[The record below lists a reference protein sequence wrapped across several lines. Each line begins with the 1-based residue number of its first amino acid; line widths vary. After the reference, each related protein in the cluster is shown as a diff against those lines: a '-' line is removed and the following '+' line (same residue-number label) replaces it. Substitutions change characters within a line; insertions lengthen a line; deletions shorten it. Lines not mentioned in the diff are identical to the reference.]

1 MTDATKYT
9 AKLRGSRVLIFG
21 GTSGIGYGVAEACL
35 ESGAT
40 VILSSSKQERIDSAI
55 SSLLKSYPSAKS
67 RLSGY
72 ACDLSDGKTV
82 DENIKA
88 VFDKVGEVNHVI
100 NSAGDSIKTTPLA
113 ESTVES
119 LQQIGMVRFFGAML
133 ITKHAASHMPKNA
146 SSSITFTSGSAAE
159 KPIPGWGIISAYS
172 MGLYGLTKGMAFDMR
187 PIRVNCVSPGAVET
201 PLWNEMPKET
211 MEHMKKQFVEKMLTG
226 AMGKTEDVAEAY
238 LYLLK
243 DENCSG
249 IVIGTNGGSTLM

>member
-21 GTSGIGYGVAEACL
+21 GTSGIGYGAAEACL

-55 SSLLKSYPSAKS
+55 SSLLKSYPSAES

-72 ACDLSDGKTV
+72 ACDLSDGKTI
-82 DENIKA
+82 DGNIKA

-100 NSAGDSIKTTPLA
+100 SSAGDSIKTTPLA
-113 ESTVES
+113 ESTLES
-119 LQQIGMVRFFGAML
+119 LQQTGMVRFFGAML
-133 ITKHAASHMPKNA
+133 ITKHAVSHMPKSA
-146 SSSITFTSGSAAE
+146 SSSITFTSGAVAE
-159 KPIPGWGIISAYS
+159 KPMPGWGIMSAFGL
-172 MGLYGLTKGMAFDMR
+172 GLYGLTKGMAFDMR
-187 PIRVNCVSPGAVET
+187 PIRVNCVSPGAVDT
-201 PLWNEMPKET
+201 PMWSGMPKE
-211 MEHMKKQFVEKMLTG
+211 MLEHMKEQFATRMLTG
-226 AMGKTEDVAEAY
+226 TVGKTEDVAEAY

-249 IVIGTNGGSTLM
+249 VVISTNGGSPLM